1 LCRDPDSRRLAGDAR
16 FPRIDHV
23 APGINSVQQW
33 SALLERI
40 RLSGVSYELNE
51 VPLTGE
57 RQVFLTMTPDVVSE
71 LANKAG
77 NSP

>member
-1 LCRDPDSRRLAGDAR
+1 LIGTAAVSSAR
-16 FPRIDHV
+16 PASPRSDHV
-23 APGINSVQQW
+23 ALRIISGQEWSV
-33 SALLERI
+33 LLERL
-40 RLSGVSYELNE
+40 RLSGVSCELNE

-71 LANKAG
+71 LATKAG

>member
-1 LCRDPDSRRLAGDAR
+1 
-16 FPRIDHV
+16 V
-23 APGINSVQQW
+23 W
-33 SALLERI
+33 LERL
-40 RLSGVSYELNE
+40 RLSGVSCELNE